1 MTDTNNSHYEK
12 HFGASSAKDAGNS
25 KVFFESPLR
34 WAFKKNYFYNENC
47 CSDIIK
53 TVIRLIYFKAQNG
66 YAILCFENPYR
77 V

>member
-1 MTDTNNSHYEK
+1 MKNILELPVPKTLETPK
-12 HFGASSAKDAGNS
+12 C
-25 KVFFESPLR
+25 FFESPLR

-66 YAILCFENPYR
+66 VAILCFENPYR